1 MEKSTQI
8 WTKWPSCST
17 STRIKT
23 GDDKRAREG
32 VGLHVTAELWD
43 SLPHSLRHNWSHI
56 TNEDQCK
63 LCWWNIFIFGIYIC
77 CACFYFLVGLF
88 FLLLGEVSVLSFCC
102 HQTLVIAYLHSP
114 PPGCK
119 CCTWVVVSF
128 GVIKAACSEEKKK
141 AAIKAIFKSLI
152 SVFSVV
158 LLEKRHWQ
166 PRSLPP
172 FGALIVLT
180 VVKVCVL
187 HLNLN
192 HWSISVCCLL
202 HLLWLCMWAI
212 VIWPQIK
219 STYLSF
225 QMGKASL
232 YKKHLTTP
240 FNSVSVVWFNEV
252 NPVRSPAKYH

>member
-1 MEKSTQI
+1 MLVKYFHI
-8 WTKWPSCST
+8 WN
-17 STRIKT
+17 
-23 GDDKRAREG
+23 
-32 VGLHVTAELWD
+32 LYL
-43 SLPHSLRHNWSHI
+43 LR
-56 TNEDQCK
+56 
-63 LCWWNIFIFGIYIC
+63 
-77 CACFYFLVGLF
+77 LF

-102 HQTLVIAYLHSP
+102 HQTRVIAYLHSP
-114 PPGCK
+114 PQPGCK
-119 CCTWVVVSF
+119 CCTWVIVSV

-141 AAIKAIFKSLI
+141 AAIKTIFKSLI

-158 LLEKRHWQ
+158 LSEKRHWQ
-166 PRSLPP
+166 PRSLTP

-180 VVKVCVL
+180 VVKVCML
-187 HLNLN
+187 HRNLN
-192 HWSISVCCLL
+192 HWSINVCCLL

-240 FNSVSVVWFNEV
+240 FNSASVIWSNEV
-252 NPVRSPAKYH
+252 NPVRNPAKYH

>member
-1 MEKSTQI
+1 M
-8 WTKWPSCST
+8 
-17 STRIKT
+17 RINVNY
-23 GDDKRAREG
+23 
-32 VGLHVTAELWD
+32 VGEIFSYLEFISVALVFPPFRR
-43 SLPHSLRHNWSHI
+43 SLCVI
-56 TNEDQCK
+56 
-63 LCWWNIFIFGIYIC
+63 
-77 CACFYFLVGLF
+77 
-88 FLLLGEVSVLSFCC
+88 FLLSPNSRDCLSAFPPP
-102 HQTLVIAYLHSP
+102 TPTPP

-119 CCTWVVVSF
+119 CCTWVIVSV

-141 AAIKAIFKSLI
+141 AAIKTIFKSLI

-158 LLEKRHWQ
+158 LSEKRHWQ
-166 PRSLPP
+166 PRSLTP

-180 VVKVCVL
+180 VVKVCML
-187 HLNLN
+187 HRNLN
-192 HWSISVCCLL
+192 HWTINVCCLL

-240 FNSVSVVWFNEV
+240 FNSASVIWSNEV
-252 NPVRSPAKYH
+252 NPVRNPAKYH